1 MVKTSVYLDEEQ
13 KARLDEA
20 SAVSGLSQASL
31 IRQGID
37 QVIQDQL
44 RVRPRMKA
52 RAHAPEMVG
61 RVEDLLDDLGSE
73 ASA

>member
-20 SAVSGLSQASL
+20 ASVSGLSQASL
-31 IRQGID
+31 IRQGIE
-37 QVIQDQL
+37 QVIQDHL

-52 RAHAPEMVG
+52 HANAPEFVG
-61 RVEDLLDDLGSE
+61 RADELLADLGSE
-73 ASA
+73 ASS

>member
-31 IRQGID
+31 IRQGIE
-37 QVIQDQL
+37 QVIQDHL
-44 RVRPRMKA
+44 RVRPKMKA
-52 RAHAPEMVG
+52 RAHAPEIMGCVD
-61 RVEDLLDDLGSE
+61 ELLADLGSE
-73 ASA
+73 VTS